1 VNVKLV
7 AAGSAAALAL
17 CGAGAAVAAGSAHQ
31 ALGIQAPGNQ
41 AQGSEAAASAFD
53 AAVAYLQIDKQTLA
67 QDLRSGQSLAQVAE
81 AQGKTVDG
89 LVDAV
94 VNAAQAQL
102 DVAVAAGKLSSA
114 NEQALL
120 TKLRTSLGVLV
131 GKSFGG
137 ARVAGTPRP
146 RPVTMFL
153 QPLLSKLRLH
163 LGIVPNSIVPNRP
176 ANKTMQSKLNTGT
189 SLAAGNGAHS

>member
-1 VNVKLV
+1 VTLKLV

-17 CGAGAAVAAGSAHQ
+17 CGAGAAVAAGSVHQ
-31 ALGIQAPGNQ
+31 ALGIQAPGSQ
-41 AQGSEAAASAFD
+41 AQGSEAAASVFD

-67 QDLRSGQSLAQVAE
+67 QDLRSGQSLAQVAD
-81 AQGKTVDG
+81 AQGKTADG
-89 LVDAV
+89 LVAAV
-94 VNAAQAQL
+94 VTAAQAQL

-114 NEQALL
+114 KEQALL
-120 TKLRTSLGVLV
+120 TKLRTSLGALV

-153 QPLLSKLRLH
+153 QPLLSNLRLH
-163 LGIVPNSIVPNRP
+163 LGIVPNRSAP
-176 ANKTMQSKLNTGT
+176 KSKLNNGT

>member
-1 VNVKLV
+1 MTLKLV

-17 CGAGAAVAAGSAHQ
+17 CGAGAAAAAGSAN
-31 ALGIQAPGNQ
+31 QAP
-41 AQGSEAAASAFD
+41 GSEAAASVFD

-67 QDLRSGQSLAQVAE
+67 QDLRSGQSLAQVAD
-81 AQGKTVDG
+81 AQGKTADG
-89 LVDAV
+89 LVGAV
-94 VNAAQAQL
+94 VTAAQAQL

-114 NEQALL
+114 KEQVLL
-120 TKLRTSLGVLV
+120 TKLRTSLGALV

-137 ARVAGTPRP
+137 ATVAGTPRP

-153 QPLLSKLRLH
+153 QPLLSKPRLH
-163 LGIVPNSIVPNRP
+163 LGIVPNRS
-176 ANKTMQSKLNTGT
+176 ALKSKLNNGT

>member
-17 CGAGAAVAAGSAHQ
+17 CGAGAAAAAGSAHQ
-31 ALGIQAPGNQ
+31 ALGVQAPGNQ

-153 QPLLSKLRLH
+153 QPLLSNLRLH
-163 LGIVPNSIVPNRP
+163 LGIVPNRP
-176 ANKTMQSKLNTGT
+176 ANKTMQSKLNNGT
-189 SLAAGNGAHS
+189 SLAGGNGAHS

>member
-1 VNVKLV
+1 VNLKLV

-17 CGAGAAVAAGSAHQ
+17 CGAGAAAAAGSAHQ
-31 ALGIQAPGNQ
+31 ALGTQALGIQAP
-41 AQGSEAAASAFD
+41 GSEAAASVFD
-53 AAVAYLQIDKQTLA
+53 AAVAYLQIDRQTLV
-67 QDLRSGQSLAQVAE
+67 QDLRSGQSLAQVAD
-81 AQGKTVDG
+81 AQGKTADG

-94 VNAAQAQL
+94 VTAAQAQL

-114 NEQALL
+114 KEQVLL
-120 TKLRTSLGVLV
+120 TTLRTSLGALV

-153 QPLLSKLRLH
+153 QPLLSNLRLH
-163 LGIVPNSIVPNRP
+163 LGIVPNRLSL
-176 ANKTMQSKLNTGT
+176 KSKLNTGT